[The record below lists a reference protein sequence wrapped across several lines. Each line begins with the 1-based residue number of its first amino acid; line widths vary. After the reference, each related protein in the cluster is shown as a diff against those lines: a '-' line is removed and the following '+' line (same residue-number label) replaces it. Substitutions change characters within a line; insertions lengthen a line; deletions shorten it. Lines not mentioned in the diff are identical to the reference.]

1 MIKHI
6 PSQRLFW
13 TIELVLSF
21 FELGKAAISQAV
33 KKLILLFLAPTKKVS
48 AKLKPKAQKANFQRK
63 QTKFPNQNQF
73 FQTGNLKQN
82 KEVN

>member
-13 TIELVLSF
+13 TIEFVLSF
-21 FELGKAAISQAV
+21 LEPCKATVSQGIE
-33 KKLILLFLAPTKKVS
+33 KLILLFPAPTKKVS
-48 AKLKPKAQKANFQRK
+48 AELKPKAQKANFQRK